1 MVYLKDIKFTNN
13 KRRLAFGFLFGIL
26 GIVSPLVPVYGIYAA
41 VLFFVVSSV
50 FFVKAPMT
58 QKFFGADLQDTVHM
72 SDSVNVVK
80 MNKDGTIIETRQ
92 N

>member
-26 GIVSPLVPVYGIYAA
+26 GIVSPLVPVYGIYAT
-41 VLFFVVSSV
+41 VLFFIISTV
-50 FFVKAPMT
+50 FFIKAPMT
-58 QKFFGADLQDTVHM
+58 QKLFGADLQDTVHM
-72 SDSVNVVK
+72 SDSVKVVK
-80 MNKDGTIIETRQ
+80 LDKDGKTIETRE